1 MPAGSRPCE
10 GWAIVLSRSKSAV
23 RPRRSIQRQVMLY
36 LALFVVLVIG
46 LLWLFQIVLLDDFYR
61 YFKTQMVSSSG
72 DILAQNMDNPD
83 LDALANQLSNR
94 NSICVLILDA
104 DQQPLISCEASIS
117 CVLHK
122 ANAQTLAFF
131 CQQADEE
138 NAPHLRLFTLEH
150 PRNDRYA
157 IDRFSGRVP
166 PKEIGAQTSLLYTQK
181 VTLADGSA
189 RYLLLNAV
197 ITPLDAT
204 VSTLRSQLLLITVLV
219 LLLALALAA
228 IISRHV
234 SRPIIE
240 TNQAAK
246 ALARGRYEKPANGD
260 HYREISELN
269 DTLVKAAEELSQ
281 VEHLQ
286 QELIANIS
294 HDLRTP
300 LTMIGGYAEVMRDIP
315 GENSPENMQ
324 IIIDETSRL
333 SSLVTEL
340 LDFSKLQAGTLK
352 MEPCVFSLTQA
363 VSAIL
368 GRYNK
373 LKEQEG
379 YQILFEPSEDCCVY
393 ADEGRIGQVVYNLI
407 NNALTYTG
415 EDKTVTVTQSVTDG
429 QVRIAIHDS
438 GKGIPAEELPLIWN
452 RYYRAKEN
460 HKRAIQGSGL
470 GLSIVRS
477 ILEAHG
483 APYGVDSREGDGTTS
498 WFTLPRRER
507 ENG

>member
-1 MPAGSRPCE
+1 MPTASQRCE
-10 GWAIVLSRSKSAV
+10 GWATVLSRNESASK
-23 RPRRSIQRQVMLY
+23 PRQSIQRQVMLY
-36 LALFVVLVIG
+36 LVLFVVLVIG

-61 YFKTQMVSSSG
+61 YFKTQMVRSSG

-83 LDALANQLSNR
+83 LDALANQLSNQ
-94 NSICVLILDA
+94 NSVCVLILDENE
-104 DQQPLISCEASIS
+104 DVLISCEASIT
-117 CVLHK
+117 CLLHK
-122 ANAQTLAFF
+122 FNEPTLDFF
-131 CQQADEE
+131 CKQADVDTQ
-138 NAPHLRLFTLEH
+138 PRLRLYTLEH

-166 PKEIGAQTSLLYTQK
+166 PKEISAQMSLLYTQK
-181 VTLADGSA
+181 VYLADGTA

-197 ITPLDAT
+197 ISPLDAT
-204 VSTLRSQLLLITVLV
+204 VSTLRSQLLLITVIV
-219 LLLALALAA
+219 LLLALLLAA
-228 IISRHV
+228 ILSRHV

-246 ALARGRYEKPANGD
+246 ALARGRFEKPRHGD

-269 DTLVKAAEELSQ
+269 DTLVKAADELSQ

-324 IIIDETSRL
+324 IIIDETNRL

-352 MEPCVFSLTQA
+352 MEPSVFSLTQDI
-363 VSAIL
+363 SAIL
-368 GRYNK
+368 TRYNK
-373 LKEQEG
+373 LKEQDG
-379 YQILFEPSEDCCVY
+379 YQILFNPAEDCSVY

-415 EDKTVTVTQSVTDG
+415 EDKTVSVTQTVEG
-429 QVRIAIHDS
+429 AYVRIAIHDS
-438 GKGIPAEELPLIWN
+438 GKGIPAEEIPLIWN

-477 ILEAHG
+477 ILEAHN
-483 APYGVDSREGDGTTS
+483 APYGVESQEGQGSTFWFKLPKREQTS
-498 WFTLPRRER
+498 
-507 ENG
+507 

>member
-1 MPAGSRPCE
+1 MNRN
-10 GWAIVLSRSKSAV
+10 KSASK
-23 RPRRSIQRQVMLY
+23 PRRSIQRQVMMY
-36 LALFVVLVIG
+36 LALFVLLVIG

-61 YFKTQMVSSSG
+61 YFKTQMVRSSG
-72 DILAQNMDNPD
+72 ETLAQNMDNPD
-83 LDALANQLSNR
+83 LDALAKQLSNQ
-94 NSICVLILDA
+94 NSICIMILDENR
-104 DQQPLISCEASIS
+104 QTLISCEASIF
-117 CVLHK
+117 CILHK
-122 ANAQTLAFF
+122 SNAQTLDFF
-131 CQQADEE
+131 CQQADQE
-138 NAPHLRLFTLEH
+138 NAPLLSLFTLEH

-157 IDRFSGRVP
+157 MDRFSGRVP
-166 PKEIGAQTSLLYTQK
+166 PKEISAQTSLLYTQK
-181 VTLADGSA
+181 VTLADSSV

-197 ITPLDAT
+197 ISPLDAT
-204 VSTLRSQLLLITVLV
+204 VSTLRSQLLVITAIV
-219 LLLALALAA
+219 LALALLLAA
-228 IISRHV
+228 IISRYV

-246 ALARGRYEKPANGD
+246 ALARGRFEKPRNGD

-269 DTLVKAAEELSQ
+269 DTLVKAAEELNQ

-352 MEPCVFSLTQA
+352 MEPSVFSLTQA
-363 VSAIL
+363 VASIL
-368 GRYNK
+368 TRYNK

-379 YQILFEPSEDCCVY
+379 YQIRFDPPEECFVY
-393 ADEGRIGQVVYNLI
+393 ADEGRIGQVIYNLI

-415 EDKTVTVTQSVTDG
+415 ADKTVTVTQSVDG
-429 QVRIAIHDS
+429 DQVRMAIHDS
-438 GKGIPAEELPLIWN
+438 GKGIPPEELPLIWN

-477 ILEAHG
+477 ILEAHN
-483 APYGVDSREGDGTTS
+483 APYGVESKEGEGTTF
-498 WFTLPRRER
+498 WFMLPRRSSQEGD
-507 ENG
+507 EA

>member
-1 MPAGSRPCE
+1 M
-10 GWAIVLSRSKSAV
+10 SKSKIFAK
-23 RPRRSIQRQVMLY
+23 PRRSIQRQVMLY
-36 LALFVVLVIG
+36 LVLFVVLVIG

-61 YFKTQMVSSSG
+61 YFKTQMVNSAG
-72 DILAQNMDNPD
+72 DTLAQNMDNPD
-83 LDALANQLSNR
+83 LDALAKQISNQ
-94 NSICVLILDA
+94 NSICVLILDENRQA
-104 DQQPLISCEASIS
+104 LISCEASIS

-122 ANAQTLAFF
+122 ANPQTLDFF

-138 NAPHLRLFTLEH
+138 NAPRLRLFTLEH
-150 PRNDRYA
+150 PRNDRYT
-157 IDRFSGRVP
+157 IERFLGRVP
-166 PKEIGAQTSLLYTQK
+166 PKEIGAQTSLLYTRK
-181 VTLADGSA
+181 ITLADGST

-204 VSTLRSQLLLITVLV
+204 VSTLRSQLLLITTIV
-219 LLLALALAA
+219 LLLALLLAA
-228 IISRHV
+228 IISRYV

-246 ALARGRYEKPANGD
+246 ALARGHFEKPRNGD

-352 MEPCVFSLTQA
+352 MEFTVFSLTQA
-363 VSAIL
+363 ISAIL
-368 GRYNK
+368 TRYNK

-379 YQILFEPSEDCCVY
+379 YQILFDPQEDCSVY

-415 EDKTVTVTQSVTDG
+415 PDKTVTVTQTLEG
-429 QVRIAIHDS
+429 NQVRIAVHDS

-477 ILEAHG
+477 ILEAHN
-483 APYGVDSREGDGTTS
+483 APHDVESQEGQGTTF
-498 WFTLPRRER
+498 WFMLPRRPSQDHSIT
-507 ENG
+507 

>member
-1 MPAGSRPCE
+1 M
-10 GWAIVLSRSKSAV
+10 
-23 RPRRSIQRQVMLY
+23 Y
-36 LALFVVLVIG
+36 LVLFVILIIG
-46 LLWLFQIVLLDDFYR
+46 LLWLFQVVLLDDFYR
-61 YFKTQMVSSSG
+61 YFKTQMVNSSG
-72 DILAQNMDNPD
+72 EILAQNMDNPD
-83 LDALANQLSNR
+83 LDALANQLSNK
-94 NSICVLILDA
+94 NSICVLILDENR
-104 DQQPLISCEASIS
+104 QTLISCEASIS

-138 NAPHLRLFTLEH
+138 NAPHLRLFTMEH

-157 IDRFSGRVP
+157 MDRFSGRVP
-166 PKEIGAQTSLLYTQK
+166 PKEISAQISLLFTQK
-181 VTLADGSA
+181 VTLDDGSA
-189 RYLLLNAV
+189 RYLLLNAM
-197 ITPLDAT
+197 ISPLDAT
-204 VSTLRSQLLLITVLV
+204 VSTLRSQLLLITAIVLSLA
-219 LLLALALAA
+219 LLLAAL
-228 IISRHV
+228 ISRYV

-246 ALARGRYEKPANGD
+246 ALARGHFEKPKNGD

-269 DTLVKAAEELSQ
+269 DTLVKAADELSQ

-315 GENSPENMQ
+315 GENTPENMQ

-352 MEPCVFSLTQA
+352 MEPSVFSLTQA
-363 VSAIL
+363 VTAIL
-368 GRYNK
+368 TRYNK

-379 YQILFEPSEDCCVY
+379 YQILFEPAEECNVY
-393 ADEGRIGQVVYNLI
+393 ADEGRIGQVIYNLI

-415 EDKTVTVTQSVTDG
+415 PDKTVTVTQTVEGD
-429 QVRIAIHDS
+429 QVRIAVHDS
-438 GKGIPAEELPLIWN
+438 GQGIPQEELPLIWN
-452 RYYRAKEN
+452 RYYRSKEN

-477 ILEAHG
+477 ILEAHH
-483 APYGVDSREGDGTTS
+483 APYGVESQVGAGTTF
-498 WFTLPRRER
+498 WFMLPRRNAEQ
-507 ENG
+507 EK